1 MKTKLIAIIVG
12 ILGVFGAVTN
22 CDAKGRILGH
32 GVSDVLPPEP
42 PLPPDSAGIAERRSP
57 TRCVSGRSSIPAASE
72 TVARGQFQ
80 DAPDA
85 QSNLITGP
93 ETLFLDTISNTP
105 SPQAMPSWI
114 LWDAGNGTG
123 AGFTQGTV
131 CGAEIAIPAPLLVTK
146 AEFLVLITNAAD
158 IGNTEFQVAVFRN
171 TNEFTWSME
180 QEPLFYTKLTAS
192 SPELSMQSLGGNQWV
207 IGVTN
212 MSPFVWGTNRVISLR
227 AVPVDLTQPFC
238 HLQWIIKSAEVLGV
252 NGYTVAQDGT
262 FTEQAGVPA
271 MRLWT
276 KPIYEVRINLQQ
288 FDAFSVQLSFV
299 PGVLVGQ
306 SSAGPQGPWDWQSTD
321 QSGFSFF
328 ETSQSPQGF
337 FRVLPDNQ

>member
-1 MKTKLIAIIVG
+1 M
-12 ILGVFGAVTN
+12 LGMLGAVTN
-22 CDAKGRILGH
+22 C
-32 GVSDVLPPEP
+32 
-42 PLPPDSAGIAERRSP
+42 
-57 TRCVSGRSSIPAASE
+57 
-72 TVARGQFQ
+72 
-80 DAPDA
+80 DA
-85 QSNLITGP
+85 QSNLITGS

-105 SPQAMPSWI
+105 SAQALPSWI
-114 LWDAGNGTG
+114 LWDVGNGTG

-180 QEPLFYTKLTAS
+180 QEPLFYTELTAS

-227 AVPVDLTQPFC
+227 TVPVDLTQPFC
-238 HLQWIIKSAEVLGV
+238 QLQWVIKSAGMPGV
-252 NGYTVAQDGT
+252 NGYTVGQDGI
-262 FTEQAGVPA
+262 FTSQVGAPA
-271 MRLWT
+271 LRLWI

-288 FDAFSVQLSFV
+288 FDAFSLQLSFV
-299 PGVLVGQ
+299 LGVLLGQ
-306 SSAGPQGPWDWQSTD
+306 SLAGPQGPWDWQSTD
-321 QSGFSFF
+321 QSGCCFF
-328 ETSQSPQGF
+328 DKFQSPQGF
-337 FRVLPDNQ
+337 FKVLPDNQ